1 MVISILMDLISWTS
15 MQSSLIVQLTYCNNT
30 TVYSKWSIWKKTQ
43 SERMY
48 NSTKLNVSIMIEES
62 YSSTS
67 IPKSLAIAVSVM
79 LSIFILAGAFGNALV
94 CNRLRSRRDLRK
106 VPHYLL
112 ASLSLT
118 GLLTSLSGMPFLL
131 ITHKC
136 QFTFWLAI
144 YQSLEILCKVGFS
157 LSVGCMALNALTL
170 MVMAL
175 DRHDCVVRPFN
186 RRLSTQN
193 VKKILLV
200 TWLLAFII
208 TAVLLVLLRKET
220 SVCYAWF
227 PYNFSQ
233 SFRTERG
240 NVIRVYVTTMAQLD
254 TLAILLVIITFF
266 RVVKKLR
273 SLVMTNS
280 STRQRQEKQLTWLT
294 YGICGTYILFR
305 FSLIICNIVASAEK
319 FQGTTLNTAFLI
331 DIHNDVFHFRFK
343 SSSSF

>member
-1 MVISILMDLISWTS
+1 MS
-15 MQSSLIVQLTYCNNT
+15 
-30 TVYSKWSIWKKTQ
+30 
-43 SERMY
+43 
-48 NSTKLNVSIMIEES
+48 NSTKPNVSTAIEES
-62 YSSTS
+62 YPWTS
-67 IPKSLAIAVSVM
+67 IPKSLAIAVSVI
-79 LSIFILAGAFGNALV
+79 LSIFIFAGASGNALV
-94 CNRLRSRRDLRK
+94 CYRLRRRRDLRK

-131 ITHKC
+131 ITTTVNYLLVGHLPV
-136 QFTFWLAI
+136 FGL
-144 YQSLEILCKVGFS
+144 LCKVGFS

-208 TAVLLVLLRKET
+208 TVVLLVLLRKQT
-220 SVCYAWF
+220 YVCYAWF

-233 SFRTERG
+233 SFKTDRG

-280 STRQRQEKQLTWLT
+280 SIRQRQEKQLTWLT
-294 YGICGTYILFR
+294 YGICGTYILCR

-319 FQGTTLNTAFLI
+319 FQGTTLNTAFLMTSTMSFFTF
-331 DIHNDVFHFRFK
+331 VFNPVLHFKMLRARQPSRVQDQTQRRGENIELEEVVK
-343 SSSSF
+343 ERL

>member
-1 MVISILMDLISWTS
+1 
-15 MQSSLIVQLTYCNNT
+15 
-30 TVYSKWSIWKKTQ
+30 
-43 SERMY
+43 
-48 NSTKLNVSIMIEES
+48 
-62 YSSTS
+62 
-67 IPKSLAIAVSVM
+67 M
-79 LSIFILAGAFGNALV
+79 LSILILVGASGNALV
-94 CNRLRSRRDLRK
+94 CYRLRRRRDLRK

-118 GLLTSLSGMPFLL
+118 GLLTSLSGMPFLIL
-131 ITHKC
+131 TTIVNYLQVGYLPVFK
-136 QFTFWLAI
+136 
-144 YQSLEILCKVGFS
+144 ILCAFGFS

-170 MVMAL
+170 MGMAL
-175 DRHDCVVRPFN
+175 DRHDCVVRPFS

-193 VKKILLV
+193 IKKILLV

-208 TAVLLVLLRKET
+208 TAVLLVLLTKET
-220 SVCYAWF
+220 SVCYTWF

-280 STRQRQEKQLTWLT
+280 SIRQRQEKQLTWLT

-305 FSLIICNIVASAEK
+305 FSLIICNIAASAEQ
-319 FQGTTLNTAFLI
+319 FQGKTLNTAFLMTTTLSYI
-331 DIHNDVFHFRFK
+331 ASVLNPVLHFKMLRARQPMGRVQAQAQWRGENIELDEVARE
-343 SSSSF
+343 

>member
-1 MVISILMDLISWTS
+1 MLSTL
-15 MQSSLIVQLTYCNNT
+15 Y
-30 TVYSKWSIWKKTQ
+30 KTQ
-43 SERMY
+43 SGRMS
-48 NSTKLNVSIMIEES
+48 NSTKLNVSAMIEES
-62 YSSTS
+62 IPSTS

-79 LSIFILAGAFGNALV
+79 LSFLILAGASGNALV
-94 CNRLRSRRDLRK
+94 CYRLRRRRDLRK
-106 VPHYLL
+106 VSHYLL

-131 ITHKC
+131 INTIVNYLQVGHLPV
-136 QFTFWLAI
+136 FG
-144 YQSLEILCKVGFS
+144 ILCKLGFS
-157 LSVGCMALNALTL
+157 LSVGCMGLNALTL
-170 MVMAL
+170 MAMTL
-175 DRHDCVVRPFN
+175 DRHDCVIRPFS

-200 TWLLAFII
+200 TWLLAFVI

-220 SVCYAWF
+220 SVCYTWF

-240 NVIRVYVTTMAQLD
+240 NVIRVYITTVTQLD

-280 STRQRQEKQLTWLT
+280 SIRQRQEKQLTWLT
-294 YGICGTYILFR
+294 YGICGSYILFR
-305 FSLIICNIVASAEK
+305 FSIVICNIVASAEE
-319 FQGTTLNTAFLI
+319 FQGTMLNTAFLMACTLSYI
-331 DIHNDVFHFRFK
+331 TFVLNPVLHFKMLRTTQP
-343 SSSSF
+343 SRVQAQAQWRGENIELDQVARE

>member
-1 MVISILMDLISWTS
+1 
-15 MQSSLIVQLTYCNNT
+15 
-30 TVYSKWSIWKKTQ
+30 
-43 SERMY
+43 
-48 NSTKLNVSIMIEES
+48 MIEES

-67 IPKSLAIAVSVM
+67 ISKSLAIAVSVM

-94 CNRLRSRRDLRK
+94 CNRLRSRRDLRR
-106 VPHYLL
+106 VPHYLF

-131 ITHKC
+131 IHTIV
-136 QFTFWLAI
+136 I
-144 YQSLEILCKVGFS
+144 YLQVGHLPVFRILCKLGFS
-157 LSVGCMALNALTL
+157 FSIGCLALNALNL
-170 MVMAL
+170 IVMSL
-175 DRHDCVVRPFN
+175 DRHDCVVHPFS
-186 RRLSTQN
+186 RRLSAQN
-193 VKKILLV
+193 VKKIILV

-208 TAVLLVLLRKET
+208 TAVLLVLLSKDT
-220 SVCYAWF
+220 YACYTLF

-233 SFRTERG
+233 TFKTERG
-240 NVIRVYVTTMAQLD
+240 NVIRVYVTAITQLD

-280 STRQRQEKQLTWLT
+280 SIRQRQEKQLTWLT

-305 FSLIICNIVASAEK
+305 FSLIICNIVASVEH

-331 DIHNDVFHFRFK
+331 ASTMSFFTFVLNPVLHFKMLRARQP
-343 SSSSF
+343 SRVRAQPQWRGENIELEEEARE

>member
-1 MVISILMDLISWTS
+1 MDGKSACFCHDL
-15 MQSSLIVQLTYCNNT
+15 
-30 TVYSKWSIWKKTQ
+30 
-43 SERMY
+43 
-48 NSTKLNVSIMIEES
+48 
-62 YSSTS
+62 STS
-67 IPKSLAIAVSVM
+67 IPRSLAIAVSPM
-79 LSIFILAGAFGNALV
+79 LSIFILALTFGNALV
-94 CNRLRSRRDLRK
+94 CNRLRSHRELRK

-118 GLLTSLSGMPFLL
+118 GLLASLSGMPFLI
-131 ITHKC
+131 ITTIVNYLQIGHLPV
-136 QFTFWLAI
+136 FG
-144 YQSLEILCKVGFS
+144 ILCKVGFS

-208 TAVLLVLLRKET
+208 SVVLLVLLRKET
-220 SVCYAWF
+220 SVCYTWL

-233 SFRTERG
+233 SVRTERG

-294 YGICGTYILFR
+294 YGICGTYVLFR

-331 DIHNDVFHFRFK
+331 ACTLSFFTFVLNPVLHFKMLRAK
-343 SSSSF
+343 QSSRVQAQAQWRGENIELDEVARE

>member
-1 MVISILMDLISWTS
+1 
-15 MQSSLIVQLTYCNNT
+15 
-30 TVYSKWSIWKKTQ
+30 
-43 SERMY
+43 MY

-62 YSSTS
+62 YPSTS
-67 IPKSLAIAVSVM
+67 IPKSLVIAVSVM
-79 LSIFILAGAFGNALV
+79 LSIFILVGASGNALV

-112 ASLSLT
+112 AILSLT
-118 GLLTSLSGMPFLL
+118 GLLTSLSGMPLL
-131 ITHKC
+131 LMHTIV
-136 QFTFWLAI
+136 I
-144 YQSLEILCKVGFS
+144 YLQVGHLPVFRILCKIGFS
-157 LSVGCMALNALTL
+157 LSIGCMALNALTL
-170 MVMAL
+170 MVMSL
-175 DRHDCVVRPFN
+175 DRHDCVVRPFS

-193 VKKILLV
+193 VKKVLLV
-200 TWLLAFII
+200 TWLLAFKV
-208 TAVLLVLLRKET
+208 TVVLFVLLRKE
-220 SVCYAWF
+220 SYACYTLF

-240 NVIRVYVTTMAQLD
+240 NVIRVYVTTVTQLD

-305 FSLIICNIVASAEK
+305 FSLIICNIVASVEH
-319 FQGTTLNTAFLI
+319 FQGTTLNTAFLMTTTMSFFTFVL
-331 DIHNDVFHFRFK
+331 NPALHFKMLRARQP
-343 SSSSF
+343 SRVRAQPQWRGETIELEEVGRE